1 MRLPTQFT
9 ALFAFSLFSSLCYLV
24 TAAQDF
30 YKLLGISRDATV
42 KEIKKAYRQKSLE
55 FHPDKN
61 KDEKAAEMFAQIAR
75 AYEVLSDEEKRKVY
89 NRYGEDG
96 LKQHEQ
102 QAGMQEGFGG
112 GGFDDIVS
120 NFVFVV
126 LKVWQRCDRCYLSG
140 LTTSSLVFL
149 FIMQ

>member
-1 MRLPTQFT
+1 M
-9 ALFAFSLFSSLCYLV
+9 
-24 TAAQDF
+24 AAQDF
-30 YKLLGISRDATV
+30 YKLLGVSKDATV

-61 KDEKAAEMFAQIAR
+61 KDEGAADTFAQIAR
-75 AYEVLSDEEKRKVY
+75 AYEVLSDDDKRKIY

-102 QAGMQEGFGG
+102 QSGMQDG

-120 NFVFVV
+120 A
-126 LKVWQRCDRCYLSG
+126 DSG
-140 LTTSSLVFL
+140 DGIPSRT
-149 FIMQ
+149 

>member
-1 MRLPTQFT
+1 MPTSARYCTRLA
-9 ALFAFSLFSSLCYLV
+9 ALLAICSSLVLV
-24 TAAQDF
+24 TAADF

-61 KDEKAAEMFAQIAR
+61 KDDGAAQMFSEIAR
-75 AYEVLSDEEKRKVY
+75 AYEVLSDEEKRKIY

-102 QAGMQEGFGG
+102 QSGMGEGFG

-120 NFVFVV
+120 V
-126 LKVWQRCDRCYLSG
+126 
-140 LTTSSLVFL
+140 
-149 FIMQ
+149 